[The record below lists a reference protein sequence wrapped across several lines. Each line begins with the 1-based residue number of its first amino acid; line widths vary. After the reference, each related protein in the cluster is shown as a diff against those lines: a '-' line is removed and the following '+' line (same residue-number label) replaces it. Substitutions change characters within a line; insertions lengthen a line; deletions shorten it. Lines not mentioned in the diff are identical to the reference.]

1 MRRSRILAMAVLVT
15 AACGKGSSEQG
26 SAADST
32 ASPSLMPG
40 GPSADSVGAV
50 PGLTPD
56 SSSRRPTVGMSAGP
70 VKEPRKSTDSII
82 GYDSAFG
89 PSFTVDSTG
98 RIVPIVKKKP

>member
-1 MRRSRILAMAVLVT
+1 MRRSRMLAMAVLVT
-15 AACGKGSSEQG
+15 AACGKGSSGQG

-32 ASPSLMPG
+32 ASPSLTPG
-40 GPSADSVGAV
+40 GVSADSVGAV
-50 PGLTPD
+50 PGMRND
-56 SSSRRPTVGMSAGP
+56 SSLVRPRAGMSAGP
-70 VKEPRKSTDSII
+70 VKEPPKATDSII